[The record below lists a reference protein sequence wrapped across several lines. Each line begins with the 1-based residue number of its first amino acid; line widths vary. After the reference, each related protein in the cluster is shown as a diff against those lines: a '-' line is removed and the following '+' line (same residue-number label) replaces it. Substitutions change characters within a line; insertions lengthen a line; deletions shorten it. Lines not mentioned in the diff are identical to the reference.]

1 MKIDIDKITEA
12 ELVRGQRWTVAPGLL
27 SKIKPVSAAF
37 FKVVVASAVKFMPPS
52 LTTSPLVPG

>member
-27 SKIKPVSAAF
+27 SKIKPVSASG
-37 FKVVVASAVKFMPPS
+37 KGNVAIDFDGKKK
-52 LTTSPLVPG
+52 